1 MVDQKT
7 NTTPPKKA
15 RNWTRIALLASLAVN
30 LLIVAAMAGAFWSN
44 TKPSG
49 RHLDR
54 MSLGLGVYIR
64 ALPDVSRDDVM
75 VLVGKGHKDR
85 KQFFREMREQQK
97 VFEMAVLTEP
107 FSPDAVRDAM
117 ENYRG
122 IVLGKTV
129 RIQEAYLT
137 ALTKMT
143 EAERAAHFEQVK
155 ALKAERQKRRK
166 RKSKE

>member
-1 MVDQKT
+1 MVDQKA

-15 RNWTRIALLASLAVN
+15 RNWTRIALVASLAVN
-30 LLIVAAMAGAFWSN
+30 LLIVAALAGAFWSG

-64 ALPDVSRDDVM
+64 ALPDDAKDDVM
-75 VLVGKGHKDR
+75 ALVGKGHKDR
-85 KQFFREMREQQK
+85 KQFRHDMREQQK
-97 VFEMAVLTEP
+97 VFEQAVMTEP
-107 FSPDAVRDAM
+107 FSPETVRNAM

-129 RIQEAYLT
+129 KIQEAYLE

-143 EAERAAHFEQVK
+143 DAERAAHFERVK
-155 ALKAERQKRRK
+155 VLKAERQKRR
-166 RKSKE
+166 RKSKD